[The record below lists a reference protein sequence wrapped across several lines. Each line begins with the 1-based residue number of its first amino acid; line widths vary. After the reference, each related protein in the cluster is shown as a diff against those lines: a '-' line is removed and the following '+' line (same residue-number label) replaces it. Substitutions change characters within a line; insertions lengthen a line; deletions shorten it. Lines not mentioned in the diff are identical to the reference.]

1 MFSAFEK
8 IFTVSNLLY
17 LLKGTAYSIGI
28 ALLSLLFGLIL
39 GIFGSSGKKSKHVV
53 IKAIANFYVEII
65 RGTPLLLQ
73 ILVIFSVI
81 PSLYTAI
88 SGKVIRINPYLIGV
102 IAMSINS
109 GAYQTELIRSG
120 INAVDKG
127 QDEACQTLGLSH
139 YQAMKLVILPQA
151 FKHIV
156 PPLISELITLIKDTS
171 LISTIGAV
179 ELLKGAQI
187 LGANYYD
194 VMTPYCIAG
203 VYYLI
208 VTILISFMGKKIEKR
223 LALSD

>member
-8 IFTVSNLLY
+8 IFTASNLLY

-53 IKAIANFYVEII
+53 IKAVANFYVEII

>member
-8 IFTVSNLLY
+8 IFTISNLLY

-28 ALLSLLFGLIL
+28 AILSLLFGLIL
-39 GIFGSSGKKSKHVV
+39 GILGSSGKNSKHS
-53 IKAIANFYVEII
+53 IAKGLANIYVEII

-81 PSLYTAI
+81 PSLYTGI
-88 SGKVIRINPYLIGV
+88 TGKVIRINPYLIGV

-127 QDEACQTLGLSH
+127 QNEACQTLGLSH
-139 YQAMKLVILPQA
+139 YQTMKLVILPQA

-171 LISTIGAV
+171 LISSIGAV

-203 VYYLI
+203 VYYLT
-208 VTILISFMGKKIEKR
+208 VTILISFVGKKIEKR
-223 LALSD
+223 LAESD

>member
-8 IFTVSNLLY
+8 IFTASNLLY

-39 GIFGSSGKKSKHVV
+39 GILGSSGKKSKHVV
-53 IKAIANFYVEII
+53 LKAIANFYVEII

-73 ILVIFSVI
+73 ILVIFSII

-127 QDEACQTLGLSH
+127 QDEACQTLGLSR

-203 VYYLI
+203 VYYLV

>member
-8 IFTVSNLLY
+8 IFTASNLLY

-39 GIFGSSGKKSKHVV
+39 GVLGSSGKKSKHT
-53 IKAIANFYVEII
+53 IFKAIANFYVEII

-73 ILVIFSVI
+73 ILVIFSII

>member
-8 IFTVSNLLY
+8 IFTASNLLY

-39 GIFGSSGKKSKHVV
+39 GILGSSGKKSKHTILKV
-53 IKAIANFYVEII
+53 IANIYVEII

-109 GAYQTELIRSG
+109 GAYQTELIRAG

-139 YQAMKLVILPQA
+139 YQTMKLVILPQA

-203 VYYLI
+203 VYYLV
-208 VTILISFMGKKIEKR
+208 VTILISLMGKKIEKR

>member
-8 IFTVSNLLY
+8 IFTASNLLY

-127 QDEACQTLGLSH
+127 QNEACQTLGLSH

>member
-8 IFTVSNLLY
+8 IFTASNLLY

-39 GIFGSSGKKSKHVV
+39 GILGSSGKKSKHTILKV
-53 IKAIANFYVEII
+53 IANIYVEII

-73 ILVIFSVI
+73 ILVIFSII

-88 SGKVIRINPYLIGV
+88 TGKVIRINPYLIGV
-102 IAMSINS
+102 VAMSINS

-139 YQAMKLVILPQA
+139 FQTMKLVILPQA

-203 VYYLI
+203 VYYLV
-208 VTILISFMGKKIEKR
+208 VTILISLMGKKIEKR

>member
-8 IFTVSNLLY
+8 IFTASNLLY

-39 GIFGSSGKKSKHVV
+39 GVLGSSGKKSKHT
-53 IKAIANFYVEII
+53 IFKAIANFYVEII

-73 ILVIFSVI
+73 ILVIFSII

-88 SGKVIRINPYLIGV
+88 SGKVIRINPYLIGI

>member
-8 IFTVSNLLY
+8 IFTASNLLY